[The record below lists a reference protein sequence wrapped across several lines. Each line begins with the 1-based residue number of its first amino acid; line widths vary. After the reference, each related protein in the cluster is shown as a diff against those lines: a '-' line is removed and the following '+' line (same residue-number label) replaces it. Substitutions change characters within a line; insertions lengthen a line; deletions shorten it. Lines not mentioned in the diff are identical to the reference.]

1 MGHQAPAHKACPG
14 YRQASVPALLPFN
27 QVAAIYFHF
36 LFYTHWWSARIFLYT
51 RSYSAMYSSFSAR
64 LYMLCPSVSALSP
77 QTTAEK
83 ALFLCAHGTPYIA
96 FRDGRTVIMLFY
108 ELTATVCSPVIKLK
122 APEYLSCHI
131 SSHNRMLLEM
141 ILAFLVCRNAHRLCH
156 IMKQHGNL
164 RILSARTCSNV

>member
-14 YRQASVPALLPFN
+14 YRQASVPLYSHFN

-36 LFYTHWWSARIFLYT
+36 LFDTHWWSARIFLYT

-64 LYMLCPSVSALSP
+64 LYMLCPSVSALFTSNNSGKSSVP
-77 QTTAEK
+77 MRLMARLTLRSVMADGHH
-83 ALFLCAHGTPYIA
+83 AL
-96 FRDGRTVIMLFY
+96 Y

-156 IMKQHGNL
+156 IMKQHGKP
-164 RILSARTCSNV
+164 